1 MDVAIVAPCP
11 IPYQV
16 GGAENLWRALQDHI
30 NERTPHRA
38 EILKLPTREFSFWEL
53 VDSYRHFAELNL
65 DGFDVVVSSK
75 YPAWMV
81 GHPRHVCYMLHPL
94 RGLYDTYRFFG
105 LPERHATDAAP
116 VLQLRDFMERNAGR
130 REALD
135 DFFAELGELQGA
147 SGLPDDLFAF
157 PGPFIREVVHY
168 LDGVGLAT
176 SEIARYGAISR
187 TVATRPGYFPA
198 GVDVFVAHPPTG
210 LPGLRQGRGRYLF
223 TAGRL
228 DGAKRVDLL
237 IEAMAHVAAGV
248 ELRIAGT
255 GPEEG
260 RLRTLAAG
268 DRRIVFCGRVTESA
282 LAELYAGARAVAYLP
297 FEEDFGYVALEGM
310 LSGKPVIT
318 CTDSGGT
325 TELVEDGATG
335 VVCQPQ
341 PEAIGAAVED
351 LWSRR
356 ARRRSMGAAGRERA
370 RRVSWD
376 AVVAQLEAAAE
387 LVAVA

>member
-53 VDSYRHFAELNL
+53 IDSYRAFAALDL

-81 GHPRHVCYMLHPL
+81 AHPRHVCYMLHPL

-105 LPERHATDAAP
+105 LPERHPTGHPVVEELRSFMAA
-116 VLQLRDFMERNAGR
+116 NAGSR
-130 REALD
+130 DALEP
-135 DFFAELGELQGA
+135 FFARVDALRGA
-147 SGLPDDLFAF
+147 EGLPEDLFAF
-157 PGPFIREVVHY
+157 PGPFIRELVHF
-168 LDGVGLAT
+168 LDGIALAPGR
-176 SEIARYGAISR
+176 IARYGAISR
-187 TVATRPGYFPA
+187 TVAERPGYFPQGA
-198 GVDVFVAHPPTG
+198 DVFVAYPPS
-210 LPGLRQGRGRYLF
+210 GLRGLRPRRGRYLF

-228 DGAKRVDLL
+228 DGAKRFELV
-237 IEAMAHVAAGV
+237 IEAMAHVRGRV
-248 ELRIAGT
+248 ELRIAGS
-255 GPEEG
+255 GPEEA
-260 RLRTLAAG
+260 RLRELAGG
-268 DRRIVFCGRVTESA
+268 DRRIVFCGRVSESA
-282 LAELYAGARAVAYLP
+282 LVALYAGARAVVYAP

-325 TELVEDGATG
+325 TELVSDGQTG
-335 VVCQPQ
+335 VVCDPQ
-341 PEAIGAAVED
+341 PEALAAAIDD
-351 LWSRR
+351 LWRHRSL
-356 ARRRSMGAAGRERA
+356 RRRMGAAGRERA
-370 RRVSWD
+370 RGVSWD
-376 AVVAQLEAAAE
+376 AVVEQLEQAAA
-387 LVAVA
+387 